1 MFGRIGLPELI
12 VGTVVGTVMGVLV
25 IWPAWRICRKA
36 GYSGLLGIGLCVP
49 LVSFVVSLY
58 LAFAEWPIERELKQ
72 LKSSKGG
79 I

>member
-1 MFGRIGLPELI
+1 MFGSIGLPELI
-12 VGTVVGTVMGVLV
+12 ILVVIGVLA
-25 IWPAWRICRKA
+25 IWPAWRICSKA

-49 LVSFVVSLY
+49 LVNVAIWLY

-72 LKSSKGG
+72 LKTSKGG